1 MALLTV
7 RHSTVYR
14 YREPVG
20 LGEHRMMFRPRASHD
35 LRLIET
41 RLVITPRPAQ
51 LRWLHDSFDNSVA
64 IATFDEE
71 TTVLSF
77 ESTVALEHYESTP
90 LDYPLE
96 EQARTYPFHYSD
108 EDFPNLV
115 RALTP
120 HYPDEGVR
128 KWALR
133 FLAGSDS
140 TDTMAM
146 LRAMTR
152 GIRDEVAYV
161 RRHEKGVQTPDQT
174 LESRRGS
181 CRDLAVL
188 MMEGARSLGVA
199 SRFVS
204 GYIYTPDHAG
214 LAGGGATHAW
224 MQAYL
229 PGAGWIDFDPTNSII
244 GNRNLIRVAV
254 AWAPEYVLPLWGT
267 YCGSPGAF
275 LGMDVDVSVSE
286 AGLPHH

>member
-1 MALLTV
+1 MSLLTV
-7 RHSTVYR
+7 SHSTVYR
-14 YREPVG
+14 YREPVR

-41 RLVITPRPAQ
+41 RLVITPRPAH

-64 IATFDEE
+64 VATFDE
-71 TTVLSF
+71 TTSVLSF
-77 ESTVALEHYESTP
+77 ESIVALEHYESTH

-96 EQARTYPFHYSD
+96 EQARTYPFRYSD

-115 RALTP
+115 RALAP
-120 HYPDEGVR
+120 HYPDERVGE
-128 KWALR
+128 WALQ
-133 FLAGSDS
+133 FLDPSDS

-146 LRAMTR
+146 LRAMTS
-152 GIRDEVAYV
+152 GIRDDITYV
-161 RRHEKGVQTPDQT
+161 RRPEKGVQTPDET

-188 MMEGARSLGVA
+188 MMEAARSLGVA

-204 GYIYTPDHAG
+204 GYIYTPNRSG

-229 PGAGWIDFDPTNSII
+229 PGAGWVDFDPTNDIV

-254 AWAPEYVLPLWGT
+254 AWDQRNALPLWGT
-267 YCGSPGAF
+267 FVGPPSCF
-275 LGMDVDVSVSE
+275 RGMDVTVSVSE
-286 AGLPHH
+286 GL

>member
-1 MALLTV
+1 MSLLTV
-7 RHSTVYR
+7 SHSTVYR
-14 YREPVG
+14 YREPVR

-41 RLVITPRPAQ
+41 RLLITPRPAH

-64 IATFDEE
+64 IASFDQ
-71 TTVLSF
+71 TASVLSF
-77 ESTVALEHYESTP
+77 ESAVTLEHFESTL

-96 EQARTYPFHYSD
+96 EQARTYPFRYSD
-108 EDFPNLV
+108 EDFPNLA
-115 RALTP
+115 RALAP
-120 HYPDEGVR
+120 HYPDEGVGE
-128 KWALR
+128 WALR
-133 FLAGSDS
+133 FLDESDS

-152 GIRDEVAYV
+152 GIRDEITYV
-161 RRHEKGVQTPDQT
+161 RRPEKGVQTPDET
-174 LESRRGS
+174 LKSRRGS

-188 MMEGARSLGVA
+188 MMEAARSLGVA

-204 GYIYTPDHAG
+204 GYIYTPNRSG

-267 YCGSPGAF
+267 YFGPPGAF
-275 LGMDVDVSVSE
+275 VGMDVEVSVSE
-286 AGLPHH
+286 TGV

>member
-14 YREPVG
+14 YRERVN

-41 RLVITPRPAQ
+41 RLVITPRPAH

-64 IATFDEE
+64 IATFDEP
-71 TTVLSF
+71 TSVLSF
-77 ESTVALEHYESTP
+77 ESTVTLEHFESTP

-96 EQARTYPFHYSD
+96 EQARTYPFRYSD
-108 EDFPNLV
+108 EDFPNLG
-115 RALTP
+115 RALAP
-120 HYPDEGVR
+120 HYPDDGVGA
-128 KWALR
+128 WALR
-133 FLAGSDS
+133 FLDASNS

-146 LRAMTR
+146 LRAMTQ
-152 GIRDEVAYV
+152 GIRSEVTYV
-161 RRHEKGVQTPDQT
+161 RRHEKGVQTPHET
-174 LESRRGS
+174 LERRRGS

-204 GYIYTPDHAG
+204 GYIYTPGISG

-267 YCGSPGAF
+267 YFGAPGAF
-275 LGMDVDVSVSE
+275 VGMDVDVQVSD
-286 AGLPHH
+286 ATS